1 MGDIKTYKWRDK
13 RLTNDRTEVAVEYS
27 MIKMDQ
33 SELQHAYDHC
43 KHMLYN
49 TDKNNLGRMLV
60 LDEISQQLEYC
71 GAELALRWFKEQK
84 DAQGNFLWTED
95 NLMINLRTWLSSI
108 TDYDPNKTYRLQD
121 FLEVPPEFKS
131 ISVDA
136 LKNACRD
143 NLGYFNH
150 SKISLSFIFRM
161 GIYFKPD
168 ELETINKRVYSST
181 LKEKFDVL
189 KYQTGLKDDAPLRAN
204 PSGLTEAEFR
214 DLVYLK
220 KHKGFKKSKYSEM
233 PSSLLEVLRKKVLYA
248 FEEEV
253 LYQVSTWT
261 TLMKQIEE
269 VADYKGFLLQ

>member
-13 RLTNDRTEVAVEYS
+13 RLTNDRTEVAVEYN

-33 SELQHAYDHC
+33 NELQHAYDHC

-95 NLMINLRTWLSSI
+95 NLMINLRTWMSSI

-131 ISVDA
+131 ISVEA

>member
-13 RLTNDRTEVAVEYS
+13 RLTADRDEVAVEY
-27 MIKMDQ
+27 KMVDMGPI
-33 SELQHAYDHC
+33 ELQHAYDHC

-131 ISVDA
+131 ISVEA

-150 SKISLSFIFRM
+150 SKISLAFIFRM

-189 KYQTGLKDDAPLRAN
+189 KSQTGLKDDAPLRAN

-261 TLMKQIEE
+261 ALMKQIEE

>member
-13 RLTNDRTEVAVEYS
+13 RLTADRDEVAVEYK
-27 MIKMDQ
+27 MIDMG
-33 SELQHAYDHC
+33 SIELQHAYDHC

-131 ISVDA
+131 ISVEA

-150 SKISLSFIFRM
+150 SKISLAFIFRM

-189 KYQTGLKDDAPLRAN
+189 KSQTGLKDDAPLRAN